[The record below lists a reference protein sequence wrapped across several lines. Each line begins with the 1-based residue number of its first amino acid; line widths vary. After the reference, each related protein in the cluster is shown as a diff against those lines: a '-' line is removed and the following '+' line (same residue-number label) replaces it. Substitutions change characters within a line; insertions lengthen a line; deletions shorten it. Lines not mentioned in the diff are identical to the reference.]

1 MASRGGYE
9 GGSATGG
16 KIRRRPPFRAA
27 AASPYARPAAPIH
40 PASRCSEGSGWLAR
54 LISGGASRLLSSV
67 FRKPPPQ
74 LAAPTLWEP
83 ALVDAPYSPPPPPL
97 ENDILEEENG
107 GGTANNLSTDNPE
120 NSAIDGDD
128 CLSSCCNGSM
138 DLEELLKQKTFT
150 RSEFEYLTGL
160 LRSRTIGS
168 NTVQSEIN
176 NIKQTLSPKKEKGS
190 RDLPVD
196 FSIRSYNVA
205 DQVAS
210 PAELAKAYMGS
221 RCSEGPPLR
230 LRLHKPSSLS
240 VKSIESGTIQIA
252 KSPKAPLLGSS
263 RLSASTPFDRLG
275 SNYRT
280 PNKSAIHKM
289 SSSPY
294 FKAPVSST
302 DICGTVSSSYQTA
315 NSIHTFGRQLLK
327 RKNIALNNETDSV
340 GPIRKMHQRYNRVSS
355 LSETWPGYREYP
367 GSHATKL
374 DEDFEHST
382 QTQKRLC
389 LAEVDNGTLG
399 ICGNNFVQAPAQS
412 TEMAAKIL
420 KQLDTLVSSPSEKE
434 SSPEMKQKLGNA
446 LDVEDS
452 ISQRKEI
459 SSQGSLLESS
469 SSFIQEY
476 SLLKNRNVAA
486 IFAPTAIDVKTVD
499 AMSNGSA
506 LPGSKSSS
514 ELITSPKDS
523 LELDHC
529 SGSIEIEKSYS
540 PVQEHTANNSGTT
553 NKENPPAVSLRSYS
567 PSNLMLSSEI
577 KQTKMLSSS
586 NGFSFPVMA
595 PPVAHS
601 QAPPTPTMASPPA
614 LHVGKHKSSALPS
627 VPVTSVENA
636 PWILRQV
643 SEESSVSDKHNK
655 KLNGEIPPISSKG
668 AGHVAS
674 FTSNPVTLSNGLA
687 HTSKSTASAVLA
699 SDGSNN
705 SFLSTNTVSSTSLL
719 PPFSSQPGLETS
731 FTSAQKF
738 GGIQF
743 KAEPIIT
750 LPFSMHSNSTGG
762 SFTFSNTGPSS
773 SSTSSKT
780 FASITSQLAKAP
792 TSGSANAPY
801 NFSPNF
807 GGASLLAAQDK
818 SKVGS
823 STAAL
828 NFSPHFGSVNLVAS
842 LDKSKVTSP
851 ESMLLAGNQFAR
863 PGNSNSLCTQSSATK
878 SDLMSPDKSNMG
890 SLPFGSAP
898 LSPSTFSS
906 SSVVSSTAAS
916 GSASVTTTTPPP
928 VPFMASSA
936 LGSSK
941 AFSVS
946 PIFGS
951 NPITTAPSSFGM
963 LNNGSAMP
971 FSPSST
977 VFSFT
982 SATHIIPDPPP
993 STPLFGSTIPTFGF
1007 STGADQMNGGQT
1019 TVGNN
1024 QTPFATASPFGFQS
1038 NSLSTQAFSM
1048 PASQFASTSTTSP
1061 GIFQFGQQSQASS
1074 GVFSVG
1080 TVRDNDKSGRRIV
1093 KVKRKK

>member
-1 MASRGGYE
+1 RIPFLFSKTLAPHRRRNMASRGGYD

-16 KIRRRPPFRAA
+16 KIRRRPPSRVA
-27 AASPYARPAAPIH
+27 AASPYARPAAPAH
-40 PASRCSEGSGWLAR
+40 PASPYARPAAPAHPASHGGEGSGWLAR

-74 LAAPTLWEP
+74 LAAPTLSEP
-83 ALVDAPYSPPPPPL
+83 ELVDAPCSSPPPPL
-97 ENDILEEENG
+97 ENDILEENG

-120 NSAIDGDD
+120 NYPIDGDD
-128 CLSSCCNGSM
+128 ILSSCFNGSM

-160 LRSRTIGS
+160 LRSRTVGS
-168 NTVQSEIN
+168 NTMQSEVN
-176 NIKQTLSPKKEKGS
+176 NIKQTLSPEKEKGS

-196 FSIRSYNVA
+196 FSIKSYSIA

-221 RCSEGPPLR
+221 RCSEGAPLR
-230 LRLHKPSSLS
+230 LRLHEPSSLS

-252 KSPKAPLLGSS
+252 KSPKAPLLGIS

-294 FKAPVSST
+294 FKGPVSSR

-315 NSIHTFGRQLLK
+315 NSVHTFGRQFLR
-327 RKNIALNNETDSV
+327 RKNIALNNETVSV

-367 GSHATKL
+367 GNDASKL
-374 DEDFEHST
+374 DEGFEHST
-382 QTQKRLC
+382 QTQKRLR
-389 LAEVDNGTLG
+389 LAEVDDGTLR
-399 ICGNNFVQAPAQS
+399 ICGNSFVKAPAQS

-420 KQLDTLVSSPSEKE
+420 KQLDTLVPSPPEKE
-434 SSPEMKQKLGNA
+434 STPETKQKHGNV

-452 ISQRKEI
+452 ISRRKEI
-459 SSQGSLLESS
+459 PSQGSLLESS
-469 SSFIQEY
+469 SSFIP
-476 SLLKNRNVAA
+476 AA
-486 IFAPTAIDVKTVD
+486 IDGKTVD

-506 LPGSKSSS
+506 LLLESKSSS

-523 LELDHC
+523 LEVDHC
-529 SGSIEIEKSYS
+529 SGSIEIEKNYS
-540 PVQEHTANNSGTT
+540 PIQEHAANNSGTT
-553 NKENPPAVSLRSYS
+553 NKENPPTASLRSYS
-567 PSNLMLSSEI
+567 PSNLVLSSEI
-577 KQTKMLSSS
+577 KRTKMLASS
-586 NGFSFPVMA
+586 NGFSFPVTAA
-595 PPVAHS
+595 PGAHS

-627 VPVTSVENA
+627 VPVTSPESA
-636 PWILRQV
+636 PRFLKRV
-643 SEESSVSDKHNK
+643 SEESSISDKHNK
-655 KLNGEIPPISSKG
+655 KLNGEIPPVSSKG

-674 FTSNPVTLSNGLA
+674 FTSNPVFTVASSKPTTLSNGLE

-699 SDGSNN
+699 SNKPNN
-705 SFLSTNTVSSTSLL
+705 PFLSTNTA
-719 PPFSSQPGLETS
+719 SSQ
-731 FTSAQKF
+731 SAR
-738 GGIQF
+738 
-743 KAEPIIT
+743 
-750 LPFSMHSNSTGG
+750 
-762 SFTFSNTGPSS
+762 
-773 SSTSSKT
+773 
-780 FASITSQLAKAP
+780 AP
-792 TSGSANAPY
+792 TSGSANAPF
-801 NFSPNF
+801 NFSPKF
-807 GGASLLAAQDK
+807 GGASLLAAQNK
-818 SKVGS
+818 SKAGS
-823 STAAL
+823 SSAPF
-828 NFSPHFGSVNLVAS
+828 NFSPQFGSVNLVAS

-851 ESMLLAGNQFAR
+851 ESTLLSGNQFAQ
-863 PGNSNSLCTQSSATK
+863 PGNNNSLCTQSSASK
-878 SDLMSPDKSNMG
+878 SDMMSPEESNTG

-898 LSPSTFSS
+898 LSPSPFSL
-906 SSVVSSTAAS
+906 SSVTAS
-916 GSASVTTTTPPP
+916 GTTSVITTTPLPLP
-928 VPFMASSA
+928 SMASSA

-951 NPITTAPSSFGM
+951 SPITTAPSSFGM
-963 LNNGSAMP
+963 PNNGSAMSI
-971 FSPSST
+971 SPSSA

-982 SATHIIPDPPP
+982 SATPTIPDPPS
-993 STPLFGSTIPTFGF
+993 STPLFGSTIPTIGF
-1007 STGADQMNGGQT
+1007 STGTDQM

-1024 QTPFATASPFGFQS
+1024 HTLSVTAPPFGFQS
-1038 NSLSTQAFSM
+1038 NSLSTPAFSGFQSNSLST
-1048 PASQFASTSTTSP
+1048 PAFSTPATQFASTSTTSP

-1074 GVFSVG
+1074 GVFSMG

>member
-1 MASRGGYE
+1 MASRGGYD

-16 KIRRRPPFRAA
+16 KIRRRPPSRVA
-27 AASPYARPAAPIH
+27 AASPYARPAAPTH
-40 PASRCSEGSGWLAR
+40 PASRGGEGSGWLAR

-74 LAAPTLWEP
+74 LAAPTLSEP
-83 ALVDAPYSPPPPPL
+83 ELVDAPCSPLPPPL

-120 NSAIDGDD
+120 NSPIDGDD
-128 CLSSCCNGSM
+128 ILSSCFNGSM

-160 LRSRTIGS
+160 LRSRTVGS
-168 NTVQSEIN
+168 NTMQSEVN
-176 NIKQTLSPKKEKGS
+176 NIKQTLSPEKEKGS

-196 FSIRSYNVA
+196 FSIKSYSIA

-221 RCSEGPPLR
+221 RCSEGAPLR
-230 LRLHKPSSLS
+230 LRLHEPSSLS

-252 KSPKAPLLGSS
+252 KSPKDPLRGIS

-294 FKAPVSST
+294 FKGPVSSR

-315 NSIHTFGRQLLK
+315 NSVHTFGRQFLK
-327 RKNIALNNETDSV
+327 RKNIALNNETVCV

-367 GSHATKL
+367 ASDASKL
-374 DEDFEHST
+374 DEGFEHST
-382 QTQKRLC
+382 QTQKRLR
-389 LAEVDNGTLG
+389 LAEVDDGTLR
-399 ICGNNFVQAPAQS
+399 ICGNSFVQAPAQS

-420 KQLDTLVSSPSEKE
+420 KQLDTLVPSPPEKE
-434 SSPEMKQKLGNA
+434 STPETKQKHGNA

-452 ISQRKEI
+452 ISRRKEI
-459 SSQGSLLESS
+459 PSQGSLLESS
-469 SSFIQEY
+469 SSFIP
-476 SLLKNRNVAA
+476 AA
-486 IFAPTAIDVKTVD
+486 IDGKTVD

-506 LPGSKSSS
+506 LLESKSSS

-523 LELDHC
+523 LEVDHC

-540 PVQEHTANNSGTT
+540 PIQEHTANNSGTT
-553 NKENPPAVSLRSYS
+553 NKENPPTASLRSYS
-567 PSNLMLSSEI
+567 PSNLVLSSEI
-577 KQTKMLSSS
+577 KRTKMLASS

-595 PPVAHS
+595 APGAHS
-601 QAPPTPTMASPPA
+601 QAPPTPNMASPPA

-627 VPVTSVENA
+627 VPVTSPESA
-636 PWILRQV
+636 PRILKRV
-643 SEESSVSDKHNK
+643 SEESSNSDKLNK
-655 KLNGEIPPISSKG
+655 KLNGEIPPVSSKG

-674 FTSNPVTLSNGLA
+674 FTSNPVFTVANSNPTTLSNGLE

-699 SDGSNN
+699 SNRPNN
-705 SFLSTNTVSSTSLL
+705 SFLSTNTA
-719 PPFSSQPGLETS
+719 SSQ
-731 FTSAQKF
+731 SAR
-738 GGIQF
+738 
-743 KAEPIIT
+743 
-750 LPFSMHSNSTGG
+750 
-762 SFTFSNTGPSS
+762 
-773 SSTSSKT
+773 
-780 FASITSQLAKAP
+780 AP
-792 TSGSANAPY
+792 TSGSANAPF
-801 NFSPNF
+801 NFSPKF
-807 GGASLLAAQDK
+807 GGASLLAAQNK
-818 SKVGS
+818 SKAGS
-823 STAAL
+823 SSAPF
-828 NFSPHFGSVNLVAS
+828 NFSPQFGSVNLVAS

-851 ESMLLAGNQFAR
+851 ESTLLSGNQFAQ
-863 PGNSNSLCTQSSATK
+863 PGNNNSLCTQSSASK
-878 SDLMSPDKSNMG
+878 SDMMSPEESNMG

-898 LSPSTFSS
+898 LSPSPFSS

-916 GSASVTTTTPPP
+916 GTTSVTTTTPLPLP
-928 VPFMASSA
+928 SMASSA

-941 AFSVS
+941 AFLVS

-951 NPITTAPSSFGM
+951 SPITTAPSSFGM
-963 LNNGSAMP
+963 PNNGSAMP
-971 FSPSST
+971 ISPSSA
-977 VFSFT
+977 VFSFI
-982 SATHIIPDPPP
+982 SAAPTIPDPPP
-993 STPLFGSTIPTFGF
+993 STPLFGSTIPTIGF
-1007 STGADQMNGGQT
+1007 STGTDQM

-1024 QTPFATASPFGFQS
+1024 QTLSATTPPFGFQS
-1038 NSLSTQAFSM
+1038 NSLSTPAFSGFQSNSLST
-1048 PASQFASTSTTSP
+1048 PAFSTPATQFASTSTTSP

-1074 GVFSVG
+1074 GVFSMG